1 MRPSFGVSK
10 PASMRR
16 SVVLPQPDGP
26 SSAKNSPSRISS
38 ESRSTAAKPEK
49 RLLTASKRTSTRDV
63 PRAAVNPP
71 APPVLRFAGIAAASV
86 IAARWYRMIPK
97 SGNRFSGSDM
107 RFIKLARDRTQNR
120 YPLLLVARL
129 HDPEKWEPVFGSDHA
144 VHQVGAT
151 AASTSLTGCRDAILS
166 RWRARCAPSATA
178 ERDPQ
183 TR

>member
-1 MRPSFGVSK
+1 MRARSCPASTTRPSSGVSK

-38 ESRSTAAKPEK
+38 ESRSTAAKPEN
-49 RLLTASKRTSTRDV
+49 RLLTASKRTSTRDA

-86 IAARWYRMIPK
+86 IGAMVLHDPEKWEPV
-97 SGNRFSGSDM
+97 FGSDM

-129 HDPEKWEPVFGSDHA
+129 HD
-144 VHQVGAT
+144 
-151 AASTSLTGCRDAILS
+151 
-166 RWRARCAPSATA
+166 
-178 ERDPQ
+178 
-183 TR
+183 